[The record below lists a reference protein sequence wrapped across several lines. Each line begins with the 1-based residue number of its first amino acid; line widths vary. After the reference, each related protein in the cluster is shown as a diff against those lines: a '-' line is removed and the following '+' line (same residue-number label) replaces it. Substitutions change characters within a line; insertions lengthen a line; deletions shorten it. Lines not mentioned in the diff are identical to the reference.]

1 MKRFFGWVF
10 IFFAVTSFFGGFVD
24 PEVGI
29 GGGIFASI
37 FWGLIGYFLL
47 KKGKKKAKTTTLTN
61 SKSVKPANVDSASED
76 LLKELED
83 LEELEDV
90 TELITPVQTVRFAC
104 NSCGAKNEVKSSG
117 NEIRCEYC
125 DSPSIPASPSV

>member
-29 GGGIFASI
+29 GGGIFGCI
-37 FWGLIGYFLL
+37 FWGLIGNFLL
-47 KKGKKKAKTTTLTN
+47 KKGKKKSKITTLN
-61 SKSVKPANVDSASED
+61 SPKSAKNMKVNSASEN
-76 LLKELED
+76 LLKELEE